1 MAVPFKTMTT
11 TSQTMDETTPATTPS
26 SDSVGGAAAGATA
39 AKVANVL
46 ASSVGGLVLR
56 PEITMFR
63 ELEQSRLVHDDDAS

>member
-1 MAVPFKTMTT
+1 
-11 TSQTMDETTPATTPS
+11 MDETTPATTPS

>member
-56 PEITMFR
+56 AANKEFR

>member
-1 MAVPFKTMTT
+1 
-11 TSQTMDETTPATTPS
+11 MDETTPATTPS
-26 SDSVGGAAAGATA
+26 SGSVGGAAAAAGATA

-56 PEITMFR
+56 AANKEFR